1 MSRQCC
7 HYLAQVHFVCAATQE
22 VNKKFVPGVI
32 LLPGGFGSSLVGPIA
47 ATAALYPMTADRE
60 ALGRQILFC
69 VAFANVH

>member
-7 HYLAQVHFVCAATQE
+7 HYLAQVHFVCAATQ

-32 LLPGGFGSSLVGPIA
+32 LLSGGFGSSLVGPIA